1 MSEKYISNLQLV
13 SNLVKIVREFNQK
26 GWAPATST
34 NYSFRNSDNEDDFTI
49 TISGVDKSYFSDK
62 DLLVVNPIGIPI
74 EPFTHLKPSAETA
87 IHMLIYKLTKSN
99 AVFHTHSSNSTVLS
113 MLFENE
119 REMSYR
125 GYEILKGISGVV
137 SHFDVITVPIIKNTG
152 DINLMCIDI
161 ESSLIEF
168 PDCKAFMISGH
179 GLYCWGNSLQ
189 EAKRHT
195 EVFEFLME
203 CSFKKAMV
211 STMHYA

>member
-99 AVFHTHSSNSTVLS
+99 AVFHTNSSNSTVLS

-125 GYEILKGISGVV
+125 GY
-137 SHFDVITVPIIKNTG
+137 
-152 DINLMCIDI
+152 
-161 ESSLIEF
+161 
-168 PDCKAFMISGH
+168 
-179 GLYCWGNSLQ
+179 
-189 EAKRHT
+189 
-195 EVFEFLME
+195 
-203 CSFKKAMV
+203 
-211 STMHYA
+211 